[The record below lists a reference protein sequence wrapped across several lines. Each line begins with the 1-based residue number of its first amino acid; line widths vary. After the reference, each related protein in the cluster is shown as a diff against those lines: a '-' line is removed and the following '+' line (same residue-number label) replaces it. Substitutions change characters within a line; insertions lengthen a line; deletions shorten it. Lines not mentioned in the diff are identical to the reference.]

1 MVVLIMAAII
11 FVLVYIVQESRTNL
25 TIHVPPD
32 LSRGAILKPGE
43 LQKSNAYAFAL
54 LVWKGLNEWMTNGKE
69 DYEAAIKRYQCLITP
84 DFEQWLLNNKEQKA
98 RAGELDRTRFLS
110 ELNAY
115 SDSFVSALGN
125 NTFSVAAI
133 MQLQERFNG
142 MKIKDTS
149 MSYSLRVVP
158 DNRKCNE
165 MGMALDGFMVDPTR
179 AETEAEE
186 KSRRERARSYQ

>member
-1 MVVLIMAAII
+1 MVILILAAII
-11 FVLVYIVQESRTNL
+11 FALVYMVQKSQTNL
-25 TIHVPPD
+25 KIHVPPD
-32 LSRGAILKPGE
+32 LSRGATLRPGE
-43 LQKSNAYAFAL
+43 LQKPNAYAFAL
-54 LVWKGLNEWMTNGKE
+54 YVWKGLNEWMKNGKD
-69 DYEAAIKRYQCLITP
+69 DYAAAIDKYQCLITP
-84 DFEQWLLNNKEQKA
+84 DFEKWLQNNKDQKA

-115 SDSFVSALGN
+115 TDSFVADLGN
-125 NTFSVAAI
+125 NTFSVAAV

-142 MKIKDTS
+142 MLIKDTS
-149 MSYSLRVVP
+149 MSYSMRVVP

-186 KSRRERARSYQ
+186 KSRRERGRSH